1 VFLLHDTVDK
11 FYPVCRFCLL
21 PVYPIIHNHELGLR
35 IKSKVLNARNG
46 ATRLEIKSPPR
57 KVSNTLA
64 SFLADKYISLVSYI
78 YIVLKGVTI
87 YTAGMCIVF
96 FVSKSL

>member
-1 VFLLHDTVDK
+1 VHIHLIRIEQASRSDKKKQVFLLHDTLDK

-46 ATRLEIKSPPR
+46 ATGLEIKSLSIGNNFPSAMVIFYGDTRP
-57 KVSNTLA
+57 S
-64 SFLADKYISLVSYI
+64 
-78 YIVLKGVTI
+78 
-87 YTAGMCIVF
+87 
-96 FVSKSL
+96 